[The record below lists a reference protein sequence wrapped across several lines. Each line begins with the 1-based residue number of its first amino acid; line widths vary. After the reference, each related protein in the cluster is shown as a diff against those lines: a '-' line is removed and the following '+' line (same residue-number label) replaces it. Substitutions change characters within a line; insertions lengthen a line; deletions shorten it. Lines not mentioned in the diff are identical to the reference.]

1 MVVVSSVSGG
11 GLRTFIHGCLAP
23 GFAGLYQVNFQVDAG
38 ETPGVELLSI
48 SILGVESNQVPLYVQ

>member
-1 MVVVSSVSGG
+1 VVVDSALVGSAPYAG
-11 GLRTFIHGCLAP
+11 LAP
-23 GFAGLYQVNFQVDAG
+23 GFAGLYQVNFQVAAG

>member
-1 MVVVSSVSGG
+1 MAPYAG
-11 GLRTFIHGCLAP
+11 LAP
-23 GFAGLYQVNFQVDAG
+23 GFAGLYQVNFQVAAG